1 MSSAMDG
8 IGPEWQ
14 DRLPHVLWRAQQ
26 AVHRHIQTALDGLG
40 VTVTQLGLAVHLD
53 ELGLVS
59 ASDLSRRFHITPQ
72 SVTTALAQLER
83 IGWVRRLPHPA
94 HKRVILHELTETG
107 LAGVADGRARMA
119 AIDGAFTE
127 ILGDEGRD
135 EVVGRLRTLIVAL
148 EGRTP
153 RTRGCG
159 RWPAARRE
167 MRPRPAPWRSRR
179 GPHRAQVKSAP
190 HDSRQA
196 GTFAVSVARSI

>member
-1 MSSAMDG
+1 MASATDG

-26 AVHRHIQTALDGLG
+26 ASHRRIQTALDGLG

-83 IGWVRRLPHPA
+83 LGWVRRLPHPV
-94 HKRVILHELTETG
+94 HKRVILHQLTETG

-119 AIDGAFTE
+119 AIDGLFTE
-127 ILGDEGRD
+127 ILGEDGRD
-135 EVVGRLRTLIVAL
+135 EIVGRLRTLIVAL
-148 EGRTP
+148 EGEDPAYTEM
-153 RTRGCG
+153 
-159 RWPAARRE
+159 WP
-167 MRPRPAPWRSRR
+167 
-179 GPHRAQVKSAP
+179 
-190 HDSRQA
+190 
-196 GTFAVSVARSI
+196 VARSTP